1 MPEQHDPFSRFHNL
15 SDPATQDFARAAHAE
30 TLARFA
36 NDDAFCAL
44 RDDIAQ
50 AMRDERQIPFCQE
63 HRARMYH
70 FYQSEDFPKG
80 VYRVCSAASYR
91 AGLPDWEVLFSV
103 ADFDEILGDD
113 VYLDGVSHY
122 VEQPLRVLLSLSAA
136 GGIQLPQ
143 LLFAGGRRRGL
154 HAGI

>member
-1 MPEQHDPFSRFHNL
+1 
-15 SDPATQDFARAAHAE
+15 
-30 TLARFA
+30 
-36 NDDAFCAL
+36 
-44 RDDIAQ
+44 
-50 AMRDERQIPFCQE
+50 
-63 HRARMYH
+63 MYH

-136 GGIQLPQ
+136 GGDAAYTLEFD
-143 LLFAGGRRRGL
+143 LAGRRIVENGFHFPAGKTIFRG
-154 HAGI
+154 ATKTACGSAPPGTIASSPNRAIRARCGCSNAVRRFQTACPCCRWRKTG